1 MLTSGAVTN
10 WFVIRNAGGL
20 VWSLLGT
27 LFGVLLELFG
37 GGVSVWTWFTSLQK
51 VDVWKFVGTFREFV
65 GAFRGFVGTF
75 WEFVGTITLFILSA
89 GCAGRNLG
97 AF

>member
-1 MLTSGAVTN
+1 M
-10 WFVIRNAGGL
+10 
-20 VWSLLGT
+20 
-27 LFGVLLELFG
+27 ELFG
-37 GGVSVWTWFTSLQK
+37 GGVNVWTWFTSLQK

-75 WEFVGTITLFILSA
+75 WGFVGTFRGFVGTFWEFVGTITLFILSA